1 MNNNI
6 GENIKTIRKTKG
18 LTQKQLGQL
27 LGVSQ
32 AAIGQFK
39 SGKSNLTIDTIKK
52 IADALGVTE
61 WHIMYGMIDEE
72 VLEKMR
78 NNRKEY
84 AKRFKEKTEAEENG
98 LLENYRS
105 LTKEGKQK
113 VQEYAHDLK
122 GNPDYRNAAS
132 ADEPADPDKAE

>member
-1 MNNNI
+1 MAI
-6 GENIKTIRKTKG
+6 GETIREYRKKRN
-18 LTQKQLGQL
+18 LTQKQLGELSGTSESTIKQYELGKRQPRIEQL
-27 LGVSQ
+27 
-32 AAIGQFK
+32 
-39 SGKSNLTIDTIKK
+39 KK
-52 IADALGVTE
+52 IAEALDVTE
-61 WHIMYGMIDEE
+61 WHIMYGMTDEE

-84 AKRFKEKTEAEENG
+84 AKRFKEKTEAEENR

-122 GNPDYRNAAS
+122 GNPDYRNEAS
-132 ADEPADPDKAE
+132 ADGPADPDKAE

>member
-1 MNNNI
+1 M
-6 GENIKTIRKTKG
+6 
-18 LTQKQLGQL
+18 TQKQLGELSGTSESTIKQYELGKRQPRIEQL
-27 LGVSQ
+27 
-32 AAIGQFK
+32 
-39 SGKSNLTIDTIKK
+39 KK
-52 IADALGVTE
+52 IAEALGVTE
-61 WHIMYGMIDEE
+61 WHIMYGMTDEE

-84 AKRFKEKTEAEENG
+84 AKRFKEKTEAEENE

-122 GNPDYRNAAS
+122 GNPDYRNEAS
-132 ADEPADPDKAE
+132 ADELADPDETE